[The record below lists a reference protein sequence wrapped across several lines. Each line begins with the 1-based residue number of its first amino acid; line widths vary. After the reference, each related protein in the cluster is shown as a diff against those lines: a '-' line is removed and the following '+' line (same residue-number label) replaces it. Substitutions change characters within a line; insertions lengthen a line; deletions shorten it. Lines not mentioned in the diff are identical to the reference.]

1 MAPTAFQRKR
11 TNTTVLD
18 SRHLKVK
25 QQDISLTRNHCITI
39 SIQKIRISIQKD
51 TADFIKSHKLKGH
64 DHFDHAHTNIIETPF
79 SFSQFIPA
87 CKKSVYSIC
96 SFLKQSILESRK
108 QTGHTHFQPYPTKKI
123 RQTSN
128 FCEYASTSIRLCH
141 AEFRKGF

>member
-1 MAPTAFQRKR
+1 MHWSLSIPLKTSENVLFSDVFRRYWKKSVTWNGLIWRHFSPCGTHVAPTAFQRKR

-51 TADFIKSHKLKGH
+51 TADFRKSHKLKGH

-96 SFLKQSILESRK
+96 SLLK
-108 QTGHTHFQPYPTKKI
+108 
-123 RQTSN
+123 
-128 FCEYASTSIRLCH
+128 
-141 AEFRKGF
+141 

>member
-1 MAPTAFQRKR
+1 MHWSLSIPLKTSE
-11 TNTTVLD
+11 NVLFSD
-18 SRHLKVK
+18 VFRRYWKKSVTWNGLIWRHFSPCGTHCISKKKNKYNCIGLPALKVK

-96 SFLKQSILESRK
+96 SFLK
-108 QTGHTHFQPYPTKKI
+108 
-123 RQTSN
+123 
-128 FCEYASTSIRLCH
+128 
-141 AEFRKGF
+141 